1 MGGSAVALT
10 ERTNEIAAGRRELR
24 AALPEVGASALSEVG
39 VCARAGVRFLHGAP
53 RPPSLF
59 FYLARFFCALAGR
72 SRRASAEALAEAALK
87 ERA

>member
-53 RPPSLF
+53 RPPSPF
-59 FYLARFFCALAGR
+59 FILPAFFARWQEGAEGR
-72 SRRASAEALAEAALK
+72 RRK
-87 ERA
+87 HHRRRR